1 MGQTETLLNIDMS
14 TNLWEKI
21 GGVIVGVLVGIA
33 VVALI
38 VGTAGAAALILGAT
52 ISLTLGSVAV
62 VTLVGVSAGLVV
74 GVYYDNTFLPDDLSL
89 PMYSISAEEIFKGNI
104 NLFDIDFFNPHD
116 EVYIKVKSGKYLTTE
131 GRKYYEKNKENT
143 GVEMGSKEVSIAGA
157 VEAFGN
163 NGALAIPDMIN
174 TVIDTYEASGKGEL
188 YKYITEGKY
197 KVSDYPDEEIDE
209 MERART
215 DRTLLLY

>member
-21 GGVIVGVLVGIA
+21 GGVIFGILA
-33 VVALI
+33 GILVVALI
-38 VGTAGAAALILGAT
+38 VLTAGAAAVILGVT
-52 ISLTLGSVAV
+52 IGLTLGSVAIV
-62 VTLVGVSAGLVV
+62 SLVGVGAGIVA
-74 GVYYDNTFLPDDLSL
+74 GVYYDNSFLPDDLSL

-116 EVYIKVKSGKYLTTE
+116 EVYIKVKSGKYLTTK
-131 GRKYYEKNKENT
+131 GRELYEQNKENT

-157 VEAFGN
+157 VGAGGN
-163 NGALAIPDMIN
+163 NGILAIPDIIN
-174 TVIDTYEASGKGEL
+174 TAINTYEAEGKGEL

-209 MERART
+209 IEQART